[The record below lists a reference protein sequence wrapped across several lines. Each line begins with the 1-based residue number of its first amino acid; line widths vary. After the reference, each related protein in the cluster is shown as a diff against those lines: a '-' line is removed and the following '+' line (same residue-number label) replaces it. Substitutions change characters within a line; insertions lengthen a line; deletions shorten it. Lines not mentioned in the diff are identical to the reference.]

1 MRSALALRQISGRRF
16 SRVRELND
24 FLGRLIRVGFL
35 LVLVSVSPAQVRI
48 QSAPARNDKRQA
60 EQDWLKAIAATRI
73 QLAEM
78 ELAENHPED
87 ALLLFH
93 QATAVLGSTTG
104 IALGIA
110 NANLQLGRP
119 AEALPVLR
127 KALALK
133 PGDVRLRRTYGEA
146 LAGSGKTAES
156 LGELERVLRQQPK
169 DLEALYL
176 AGTIA
181 LKLHDKSKARAM
193 YATLLAAVPGAATH
207 VLIGRLYRDFGY
219 PAQATSHL
227 RRAIQLDPH
236 AQRAHYYLGTIA
248 VTDQGAVR
256 LDEAERE
263 FRQELAQ
270 YPEDYSSNL
279 YAGVVLSQQ
288 RRYAEAELFL
298 SKATSLQPI
307 SPDGFVFLA
316 QCYLELH
323 RYEQT
328 VDAAQ
333 RAISLTP
340 DPGKNKFQIANT
352 HYVLAQALRKLGKDA
367 MAEEEFAV
375 VQKLKEQARDVSRDE
390 LRDYLGASIKDA
402 AGAFTGNQPL
412 RWLSPTPDPAAKDL
426 THKRRQQLEEQVA
439 HAQYELGLSYFR
451 EQRMPETLDTL
462 FDLFRRQPDYAGVRK
477 AYGTALFMAG
487 KYSEAVP
494 LLRRLLDGSED
505 TEVRRMLGQAYF
517 HTGDYANA
525 VAALQG
531 RSWDDVPT
539 QYMLATALVRGGQ
552 EEAAEQAF
560 STLLREHSDS
570 AELQT
575 LLGQASAQQRDY
587 AAAIEYYQ
595 KALTLDA
602 SVPEAHLGI
611 ALVKMRNGEL
621 KGSEAE
627 LRTELR
633 LHPGDLRAKYYL
645 AYVLGMSQKHS
656 EAEMLLRAIIAKQSD
671 FPEAHATLG
680 AQLLA
685 QNRPAEALEQ
695 LLVAYKLTP
704 SQPKL
709 NYQLGLVYR
718 KLGRKEEAERAFARS
733 RELRRQGGN
742 IQASDPMQDDH
753 D

>member
-1 MRSALALRQISGRRF
+1 MLISASLAHARPQTAKAVPTRSNQRSAE
-16 SRVRELND
+16 REW
-24 FLGRLIRVGFL
+24 LG
-35 LVLVSVSPAQVRI
+35 
-48 QSAPARNDKRQA
+48 
-60 EQDWLKAIAATRI
+60 AIASAQI
-73 QLAEM
+73 LLAEM
-78 ELAENHPED
+78 DLAENHPEN
-87 ALLLFH
+87 ALLLFRR
-93 QATAVLGSTTG
+93 ATVVLGPTAG

-133 PGDVRLRRTYGEA
+133 PRDVRLRRTYGEA
-146 LAGSGKTAES
+146 LAASGKTAES
-156 LGELERVLRQQPK
+156 LVEFETVLRQQPK

-176 AGTIA
+176 AGSVA
-181 LKLHDKSKARAM
+181 LQMHAKSKAKAM
-193 YATLLAAVPGAATH
+193 YTTLLAAVPGAATH
-207 VLIGRLYRDFGY
+207 VLVGRLYRDFGY
-219 PAQATSHL
+219 PVEATAHL
-227 RRAIQLDPH
+227 RRAIELDPH
-236 AQRAHYYLGTIA
+236 VQRAHYYLGTIA

-270 YPEDYSSNL
+270 YPADYSSNL
-279 YAGVVLSQQ
+279 YAGVVLAQQ
-288 RRYAEAELFL
+288 RRYAEAEPFL
-298 SKATSLQPI
+298 VKASSLQPG

-323 RYEQT
+323 RYEQ
-328 VDAAQ
+328 AADVAQ
-333 RAISLTP
+333 KAISLTL
-340 DPGKNKFQIANT
+340 DASKNKFQIANT

-367 MAEEEFAV
+367 MAEDEFST

-390 LRDYLGASIKDA
+390 LRDYLGTSIKDA
-402 AGAFTGNQPL
+402 APGFTGNQPL
-412 RWLSPTPDPAAKDL
+412 RWLSPEQDPMAKDL
-426 THKRRQQLEEQVA
+426 NRKRRQQLEQQLA

-451 EQRMPETLDTL
+451 EQRLPESLGTLS
-462 FDLFRRQPDYAGVRK
+462 DLFRRQPDYAGVRK

-487 KYSEAVP
+487 KYSQAVP
-494 LLRRLLDGSED
+494 LLRQLLDVSDD
-505 TEVRRMLGQAYF
+505 TEVRRMLGRAYF
-517 HTGDYANA
+517 HSDDYSNA
-525 VAALQG
+525 VAILQNH
-531 RSWDDVPT
+531 SWDDVPT
-539 QYMLATALVRGGQ
+539 QYMLATALVRSGQ
-552 EEAAEQAF
+552 EAAAERAF
-560 STLLREHSDS
+560 STLLRQHSDS

-587 AAAIEYYQ
+587 VAAIEYYQ
-595 KALTLDA
+595 KALAQDA

-611 ALVKMRNGEL
+611 ALIKMRNGEL

-645 AYVLGMSQKHS
+645 AYVLGMAQKHA

-685 QNRPAEALEQ
+685 QHRPAEALQQ
-695 LLVAYKLTP
+695 LLIAYKLTP

-709 NYQLGLVYR
+709 SYQLGLVYR
-718 KLGRKEEAERAFARS
+718 KLGRTEEAEQAFARS
-733 RELRRQGGN
+733 RELRRQEGN
-742 IQASDPMQDDH
+742 ASDPMQNGH